1 MIITLFLFI
10 MMAMTLFKP
19 TMHFQFD
26 KKQAMR
32 LKGILAILIVMY
44 HTKMNVVGGFID
56 TYWGYVI
63 VSMFIIQLRVKY
75 TCKLISVIDF

>member
-26 KKQAMR
+26 KKQIMR

-44 HTKMNVVGGFID
+44 HTKMNVVG
-56 TYWGYVI
+56 
-63 VSMFIIQLRVKY
+63 
-75 TCKLISVIDF
+75 